1 MTWKKLGRALLYPPA
16 AVMLLLLPAAAAA
29 VLCAMH
35 YLDSNHPVACVTY
48 ALAAYTLTVWCMQA
62 PRLVR
67 ALRTFKRDNRLA
79 RRWFGD
85 AHLRVTAA
93 LTGSLLWNAAYG
105 LFQLVLGVYH
115 ATFWYYSTACYY
127 LLLALMRLFLL
138 RHARRHSA
146 GAAMRAELVRYRA
159 CGVILLVMNLAL
171 SVMIFFM
178 VYWDRA
184 YHHHEITT
192 IAMAAYTFTSLTLA
206 IVGTVRYRRYQSPVY
221 SASKAISLASA
232 CVSMLT
238 LEATMLTTFGGDGMG
253 HAAQRIMLG
262 TSGGAVS
269 IFIIAM
275 AVYMIVRGGQQLKT
289 TEETSH
295 GTQ

>member
-1 MTWKKLGRALLYPPA
+1 MRWKALLYPPA
-16 AVMLLLLPAAAAA
+16 AVLLLLAPVSAAA
-29 VLCAMH
+29 VICAMSL
-35 YLDSNHPVACVTY
+35 LDANHPAACAAY
-48 ALAAYTLTVWCMQA
+48 ALAAYTLTVWCLRA

-67 ALRTFKRDNRLA
+67 ALRTFKRDNRYA

-85 AHLRVTAA
+85 PHLRVTAA

-115 ATFWYYSTACYY
+115 ATFWYCSTACYY
-127 LLLALMRLFLL
+127 LLLALMRLSLL

-146 GAAMRAELVRYRA
+146 GEDVRAELARYRF
-159 CGVILLVMNLAL
+159 CGMFLLAMNLAL

-178 VYWDRA
+178 VYWDRTFR
-184 YHHHEITT
+184 HHEITT

-206 IVGTVRYRRYQSPVY
+206 IIGVVRYRRYRSPVY

-238 LEATMLTTFGGDGMG
+238 LEATMLTTFGGADT
-253 HAAQRIMLG
+253 APIFRRVMLG
-262 TSGGAVS
+262 ASGGAVS
-269 IFIIAM
+269 VFIIAM
-275 AVYMIVRGGQQLKT
+275 AAGMLARANAQLKQLQA

-295 GTQ
+295 E